1 MLSHFGGTE
10 FYPEN
15 VQQVP
20 ADSSLAGNLSSD
32 PIAHKAAVR
41 ELHRHLSSALRDGAQ
56 SPPGFIKKPDLALM
70 ARKDRAFFSLL
81 QRDEPFH
88 YKQFLKSDVHAHSTP
103 LNVKS
108 LARLLRRMQ
117 RQHRADS
124 KDRSGKAGNSTAA
137 APAAT
142 ESNQC
147 RFSNAE
153 FDDDLSDDDVFCDM
167 ALLERDE
174 DDCDSDEEGGTS
186 QADRHLRQSHGNR
199 QRTGGTGDS
208 ASRDQ
213 NVGLGITYAEYLLWK
228 AKRKQPLVGDRQLEA
243 LKNSL
248 NIQLRSARRG
258 QSLEATAEMK
268 EGDEASEE
276 AILTEQ
282 QFEELMASGGSLGIE
297 AQESQLGHTPMG
309 DISAVMYEVDSLLS
323 RSASRAEVVASSKRK
338 YSSKR
343 QSVGSALH
351 FNTAALKAADLTKA
365 DSESVAE
372 AGRRARGASLRSA
385 RASLSLQ
392 SRTSM
397 LVKLNRA
404 IAALDPH
411 KVSRSDTA
419 GIAQSDRPSVR
430 ASLIMDPVSSA
441 TNPTSIRRSVIG
453 RPSMH
458 CKRHSQADLP
468 IEEARIIAHS
478 IVHGTSPQQT
488 ADGAGLGLTE
498 KDRTAVA
505 KKGFG
510 AGYDMQILE
519 YIANDELIL
528 SGWESVDL
536 LKMNDNETFSG
547 HTFRFDEKDD
557 KERATTLKLFAAQ
570 IASAAE
576 KSVSAVE
583 SEFKAAIINLNRLV
597 GKKVT
602 DAEVKVI
609 APEKAAA
616 APAGEKAPLECES
629 TSVAPAATTAPAKP
643 TAPQLD
649 RHRHHQA
656 IWATGETAVQRI
668 DRLSANSSD
677 AKTTEAPSS
686 AGSTDSSRPESMAE
700 SRPEEGGDLLSDPRR
715 PEQPRPSASFA
726 SPRKKKVFIVEAASA
741 SRVVD

>member
-10 FYPEN
+10 FYPES

-103 LNVKS
+103 LDVKS

-147 RFSNAE
+147 RFSNA
-153 FDDDLSDDDVFCDM
+153 
-167 ALLERDE
+167 
-174 DDCDSDEEGGTS
+174 
-186 QADRHLRQSHGNR
+186 QSHGNR

-372 AGRRARGASLRSA
+372 AGRRARGSSLRSA

-547 HTFRFDEKDD
+547 HTFRFDEQDD